1 MNKKQ
6 REKHLCCLLLSMLLF
21 LTAVSCRNNQ
31 YQDFDYKGTNLQ
43 GSYKTAYFQ
52 YTINSTEE
60 IAPNNFNTVLTQIS
74 GIAEIE
80 YQTEQRIFHL
90 ESLSVKITAGEVDFL
105 YDSSVN
111 YTEEKDRI
119 RNIPYSVLLN
129 KSLVLPLDKDG
140 YIKQIVGYEKIEQDL
155 TAQINQC
162 GWDTADQLQNT
173 FYEFFS
179 EDTLK
184 FVLGRMVGGIPFE
197 TIQKGTLIA
206 RPSENVTL
214 YGCDISAIFQY
225 KGIRDNIYEFDIS
238 GTNRAAGS
246 YNGIS
251 YDLSGDLSGK
261 ILLYESSGTGSLFR
275 EGHEQNTIN
284 GTQRYRENGEEILR
298 NLIVSF
304 NFRYQILNQ

>member
-1 MNKKQ
+1 MDKKQ
-6 REKHLCCLLLSMLLF
+6 RGKHLCFFLLSLLLF
-21 LTAVSCRNNQ
+21 LTAVSCRDNQ
-31 YQDFDYKGTNLQ
+31 YQDFDYKETNPQ

-74 GIAEIE
+74 GIAGIE

-105 YDSSVN
+105 YDSSVK

-129 KSLVLPLDKDG
+129 KSLVLPLDRDG

-155 TAQINQC
+155 TTQINQC
-162 GWDTADQLQNT
+162 GWDTADQLRNT

-197 TIQKGTLIA
+197 TIQKGTLIV
-206 RPSENVTL
+206 RPSENVTP
-214 YGCDISAIFQY
+214 YGCNISAIFQY
-225 KGIRDNIYEFDIS
+225 KGIRNNIYEFDIS

-246 YNGIS
+246 HNGIS
-251 YDLSGDLSGK
+251 YELSGDLSGK

-275 EGHEQNTIN
+275 EGHEQSTLN
-284 GTQRYRENGEEILR
+284 GTQKYRENGEEILR